1 MGYAMQKQVEQYQN
15 HFLETSVSEATP
27 YKLVALLYEG
37 GIKHMKLMRLMMDRK
52 HFAAKTEHA
61 NKVISILYGL
71 KAGLDIEQGGD
82 VAANLDALYNY
93 ILKQVMSASLN
104 NDFALLDEAHDLLA
118 DLQAAWALM
127 PESYQRLTAAEIKAN
142 LQLK

>member
-1 MGYAMQKQVEQYQN
+1 MGYAMQKQAQQYQN

-37 GIKHMKLMRLMMDRK
+37 GIKHMKLMRLMMERK
-52 HFAAKTEHA
+52 QVVAKTEQA
-61 NKVISILYGL
+61 NKVTSILYGL
-71 KAGLDIEQGGD
+71 KAGLDIERGGD

-93 ILKQVMSASLN
+93 ILKQVMNASLT
-104 NDFALLDEAHDLLA
+104 NDVALLDEAHDLLKE
-118 DLQAAWALM
+118 LQAAWALM
-127 PESYQRLTAAEIKAN
+127 PESYQRLTAAEIKAS